1 MKSTQDI
8 ATAVIKRVNLTLLN
22 ELPEPSCPVAR
33 EQWRWRMEE
42 VKKKVA
48 MYLYPNVGVNVEVKP

>member
-1 MKSTQDI
+1 MKSVEQI
-8 ATAVIKRVNLTLLN
+8 SAAVIKRVHLTLLH
-22 ELPEPSCPVAR
+22 EMPEPSCPVAR